1 MERTKGQKI
10 LEIVA
15 SVFGV
20 TGLFITAL
28 GYPNIGFMVAL
39 CASTL
44 YAIYAYKTK
53 QYGILTSSLIYGIVE
68 IIGIIHWTLNNGK

>member
-28 GYPNIGFMVAL
+28 GYPNIGFTVAL
-39 CASTL
+39 VASSL
-44 YAIYAYKTK
+44 YAMYAYKTK
-53 QYGILTSSLIYGIVE
+53 QYGILTSSLIYAIVE
-68 IIGIIHWTLNNGK
+68 IIGIVNWTFGNGK